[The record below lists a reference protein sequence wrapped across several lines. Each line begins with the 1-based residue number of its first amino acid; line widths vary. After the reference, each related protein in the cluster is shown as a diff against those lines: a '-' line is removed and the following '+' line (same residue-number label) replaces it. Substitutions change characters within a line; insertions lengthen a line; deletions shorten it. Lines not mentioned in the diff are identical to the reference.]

1 MKFDSILIRY
11 GEMAIKGKN
20 RKYFER
26 KLQDHLIKKLSQQF
40 TYTRVRKQRDRMYV
54 LLNGEDPHK
63 VMQECQQVFGIHTLS
78 FAIKVEKEEQA
89 IKDAALYAFNDDP
102 EANTFKVS
110 CRRAD
115 KTFPIG
121 SQDLNYKI
129 GGHILANTESVTVDV
144 HHPDVEIKIEVRNDA
159 AYITAQDYPG
169 AGGLPVGTSGQSL
182 LMLSG
187 GIDSPVA
194 GYLMMKR
201 GVQLEAIHFHSPP
214 FTSDRAKQKVLDLAA
229 ELAKYGHRINVH
241 IVPFTALQQKIH
253 NEIPEG
259 YSMTVMR
266 RMMLRVSEKIAAERN
281 ILSMTTGESL
291 GQVASQTME
300 SMNAINEVTNY
311 PVIRPLVTMDK
322 LDIIS
327 ISKRI
332 NTYSISTLPY
342 EDCCT
347 IFVPKAPKT
356 KPTRENS
363 SYYESNVEFE
373 EEILEAVRKTKI
385 VEVRA
390 DEKAD
395 TDFEDL
401 L

>member
-40 TYTRVRKQRDRMYV
+40 THTRVRKQRDRMYV

-89 IKDAALYAFNDDP
+89 IKDAALYAFNDAP
-102 EANTFKVS
+102 EAKTFKVS

-115 KTFPIG
+115 KTFSIG
-121 SQDLNYKI
+121 SQDLNYKV

-169 AGGLPVGTSGQSL
+169 AGGLPIGTSGQSL

-266 RMMLRVSEKIAAERN
+266 RMMMRVSEKIAAERN

-311 PVIRPLVTMDK
+311 PVIRPLVAMDK

-356 KPTRENS
+356 KPTRENAR
-363 SYYESNVEFE
+363 YYESNVDFD
-373 EEILEAVRKTKI
+373 EEIIEAVRETKM

-390 DEKAD
+390 DEKAEKE
-395 TDFEDL
+395 FEDL